1 MRNRE
6 KMVTPMK
13 TKMKMPFRTLSC
25 LLLAV
30 AVVAIGIAIPAGSAQ
45 AGAIITN
52 GTITMGVNDEGHLN
66 TPFAGDPLGIGFMGL
81 RYNPTGAASTEP
93 GCQCEGWG
101 VSNGFVSG
109 HANVSVGGVVGLTVN
124 SFGSD
129 ASTATS
135 NVTAA
140 GIFNVI
146 HDYHPSASLNLYQ
159 VDVSITNISEIAQD
173 VLYRRVMDW
182 DIYPTPFDEFVT
194 IINSSTQVY
203 RTDTNGFNSGNPLSF
218 SSFSPGP
225 MPSNGFT
232 PVIDAGPSDH
242 GALFDFDFGTLD
254 AGATKTFITFY
265 GAAGT
270 ELDALAAL
278 ALVGAE
284 NVYSFGQ
291 ANVTDGPGLGIPNTF
306 VFAFKGVGGTTV
318 PNPVPEPASFL
329 LLGSGL
335 AGLAA
340 WRRKKAA

>member
-1 MRNRE
+1 
-6 KMVTPMK
+6 
-13 TKMKMPFRTLSC
+13 
-25 LLLAV
+25 AV
-30 AVVAIGIAIPAGSAQ
+30 AIVAIGIAVPTGSAQ

-52 GTITMGVNDEGHLN
+52 GTITMGVNEEGHLN

-109 HANVSVGGVVGLTVN
+109 YANVSSDGGAVGLTVN

-159 VDVSITNISEIAQD
+159 VDVSITNISEIAQAL
-173 VLYRRVMDW
+173 LYRRVMDW

-194 IINSSTQVY
+194 IVNSSATVF
-203 RTDTNGFNSGNPLSF
+203 RTDTNGFNSANPLSF
-218 SSFSPGP
+218 SSFAPGP

-242 GALFDFDFGTLD
+242 GALFDFDFGMLD
-254 AGATKTFITFY
+254 AGATKTFTTFY
-265 GAAGT
+265 GAGGT
-270 ELDALAAL
+270 ELEVLAAL
-278 ALVGAE
+278 AVVSAE

-291 ANVTDGPGLGIPNTF
+291 ANVTDGPGLGVPNTF
-306 VFAFKGVGGTTV
+306 VFAFKGVGGTVV

-329 LLGSGL
+329 LFGSGL